1 MVVGYLGIVHRV
13 AIEWSWE
20 CLSYPAEQGGYFL
33 KDILADVSTACAGIG
48 RDFLLVKALGNGE
61 GLVGSVCWLPSAKQ

>member
-33 KDILADVSTACAGIG
+33 KDILADVSTACAGIVY
-48 RDFLLVKALGNGE
+48 RIKTMKEERTNKNE
-61 GLVGSVCWLPSAKQ
+61 IC